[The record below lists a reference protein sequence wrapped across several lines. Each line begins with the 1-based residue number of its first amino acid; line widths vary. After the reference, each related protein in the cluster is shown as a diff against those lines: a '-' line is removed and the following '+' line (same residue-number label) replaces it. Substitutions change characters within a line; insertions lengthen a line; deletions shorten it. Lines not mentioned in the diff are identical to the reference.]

1 MTHPTTNLGT
11 PVPRYGFHGH
21 IEQLNGRVAM
31 LAFIGLL
38 LIEWKLG
45 HGILIWP

>member
-1 MTHPTTNLGT
+1 M
-11 PVPRYGFHGH
+11 
-21 IEQLNGRVAM
+21 LNGRVAM